1 MRNENASLCQYHLNI
16 EIGYN
21 YLKHNN
27 MIRKTAFAAFALLAA
42 APVFAQVAEPEDTAS
57 SDYTEEVVYNENKHK
72 VVTNTFWDNWFIS
85 VGGGGQLYFGDHD
98 RQLNFGE
105 WISPAFDIAVGKW
118 FSPEVGARLMYSG
131 GAIRGATQASQ
142 ESNGV
147 HSLGSAIAGK
157 PDYGYWLKNSRFGFF
172 NIHADVLFNLNNII
186 AGYKEDRIY
195 TISPYIGLGVMRAY
209 KAPVATEFAGTVGL
223 LNSFRVAKGLDINL
237 DFRGALVSDR
247 FDGEF
252 GGRSGEGLLTAS
264 VGVTYRFKERGWERS
279 KTIIR
284 HDNRTIN
291 DLRDQIEDLKYQ
303 NEALKKA
310 LAERDEAKVDTIIQ
324 RINVAAPVMVT
335 FKIGKSNLSR
345 RDRVSLGMLA
355 DVIKDTDESIVYT
368 ITGYA
373 DAGTG
378 SVAINDRLSRER
390 AEAVYDCLVN
400 EYGVDADR
408 LKVEYK
414 GGVENMFY
422 DDPTLSRA
430 AITVGR

>member
-1 MRNENASLCQYHLNI
+1 MGCVVYWKIDKLINKL
-16 EIGYN
+16 
-21 YLKHNN
+21 
-27 MIRKTAFAAFALLAA
+27 MIRKTISAAFVLLVSVPAFAQTAELKDTLAD
-42 APVFAQVAEPEDTAS
+42 FTD
-57 SDYTEEVVYNENKHK
+57 EVIYSENKHK
-72 VVTNTFWDNWFIS
+72 VATNTFWDNWFIS
-85 VGGGGQLYFGDHD
+85 VGGGGLLYFGDHD
-98 RQLNFGE
+98 RQLQFGE
-105 WISPAFDIAVGKW
+105 WISPTFDIAVGKW

-223 LNSFRVAKGLDINL
+223 FNSFRVAKGLDINL
-237 DFRGALVSDR
+237 DVRGALVSDR
-247 FDGEF
+247 FDGEV
-252 GGRSGEGLLTAS
+252 GGLRGREGEGLLS
-264 VGVTYRFKERGWERS
+264 VALGVTYKFKERGWERS

>member
-1 MRNENASLCQYHLNI
+1 MGCVVYWKIDKLINKLM
-16 EIGYN
+16 IG
-21 YLKHNN
+21 
-27 MIRKTAFAAFALLAA
+27 KTISAAFVLLVSVPAFA
-42 APVFAQVAEPEDTAS
+42 QTAEPKDTLA
-57 SDYTEEVVYNENKHK
+57 DFTDEVIYSENKHK

-85 VGGGGQLYFGDHD
+85 VGGGGLLYFGDHD
-98 RQLNFGE
+98 RQLGFGE
-105 WISPAFDIAVGKW
+105 WISPTFDIAVGKW

-131 GAIRGATQASQ
+131 GAIRGATQS
-142 ESNGV
+142 GT
-147 HSLGSAIAGK
+147 HSLGSWIDSK
-157 PDYGYWLKNSRFGFF
+157 PIDNFWLQNSRFGFF

-223 LNSFRVAKGLDINL
+223 FNSFRVAKGLDINL
-237 DFRGALVSDR
+237 DVRGALVADR
-247 FDGEF
+247 FDGEV
-252 GGRSGEGLLTAS
+252 GGLSGREGEGLLS
-264 VGVTYRFKERGWERS
+264 VALGVTYKFKERGWERS

>member
-1 MRNENASLCQYHLNI
+1 MGCVVYWKIDKLINKL
-16 EIGYN
+16 
-21 YLKHNN
+21 
-27 MIRKTAFAAFALLAA
+27 MIRKTISAAFVLLVSVPAFA
-42 APVFAQVAEPEDTAS
+42 QTAEPKDTLA
-57 SDYTEEVVYNENKHK
+57 DFTDEVIYSENKHK

-85 VGGGGQLYFGDHD
+85 VGGGGLLYFGDHD
-98 RQLNFGE
+98 RQLQFGE
-105 WISPAFDIAVGKW
+105 WISPTFDIAVGKW

-237 DFRGALVSDR
+237 DVRGALVSDR
-247 FDGEF
+247 FDGEV
-252 GGRSGEGLLTAS
+252 GGLHGREGEGLLSVA
-264 VGVTYRFKERGWERS
+264 VGVTYKFKERGWERS

>member
-1 MRNENASLCQYHLNI
+1 MGCVVYWKIDKLINKLM
-16 EIGYN
+16 IG
-21 YLKHNN
+21 
-27 MIRKTAFAAFALLAA
+27 KTISAAFVLLVSVPAFA
-42 APVFAQVAEPEDTAS
+42 QTAEPKDTLA
-57 SDYTEEVVYNENKHK
+57 DFTDEVIYSENKHK

-85 VGGGGQLYFGDHD
+85 VGGGGLLYFGDHD
-98 RQLNFGE
+98 RQLGFGE
-105 WISPAFDIAVGKW
+105 WISPTFDIAVGKW

-131 GAIRGATQASQ
+131 GAIRGATQS
-142 ESNGV
+142 GT
-147 HSLGSAIAGK
+147 HSLGSWIDSK
-157 PDYGYWLKNSRFGFF
+157 PIDNFWLQNSRFGFF

-223 LNSFRVAKGLDINL
+223 FNSFRVAKGLDINL
-237 DFRGALVSDR
+237 DVRGALVADR
-247 FDGEF
+247 FDGEV
-252 GGRSGEGLLTAS
+252 GGLRGREGEGLLS
-264 VGVTYRFKERGWERS
+264 VALGVTYKFKERGWERS

>member
-1 MRNENASLCQYHLNI
+1 MGCVVYWKIDKLINKL
-16 EIGYN
+16 
-21 YLKHNN
+21 
-27 MIRKTAFAAFALLAA
+27 MIRKTISAAFVLLVSVPAFA
-42 APVFAQVAEPEDTAS
+42 QTAEPKDTLA
-57 SDYTEEVVYNENKHK
+57 DFTDEVIYSENKHK

-85 VGGGGQLYFGDHD
+85 VGGGGLLYFGDHD
-98 RQLNFGE
+98 LQLGFGE
-105 WISPAFDIAVGKW
+105 WISPTFDIAVGKW

-131 GAIRGATQASQ
+131 GAIRGATQS
-142 ESNGV
+142 GT
-147 HSLGSAIAGK
+147 HSLGSWIDSK
-157 PDYGYWLKNSRFGFF
+157 PIDNFWLQNSRFGFF

-237 DFRGALVSDR
+237 DVRGALVSDR
-247 FDGEF
+247 FDGEV
-252 GGRSGEGLLTAS
+252 GGLRGREGEGLLS
-264 VGVTYRFKERGWERS
+264 VALGVTYRFKERGWERS

>member
-1 MRNENASLCQYHLNI
+1 MGCVVYWKIDKLINKLM
-16 EIGYN
+16 IG
-21 YLKHNN
+21 
-27 MIRKTAFAAFALLAA
+27 KTISAAFVLLVSVPAFA
-42 APVFAQVAEPEDTAS
+42 QTAEPKDTLA
-57 SDYTEEVVYNENKHK
+57 DFTDEVIYSENKHK

-85 VGGGGQLYFGDHD
+85 VGGGGLLYFGDHD
-98 RQLNFGE
+98 RQLQFGE
-105 WISPAFDIAVGKW
+105 WISPTFDIAVGKW

-237 DFRGALVSDR
+237 DVRGALVADR
-247 FDGEF
+247 FDGEV
-252 GGRSGEGLLTAS
+252 GGLRGREGEGLLS
-264 VGVTYRFKERGWERS
+264 VALGVTYKFKERGWERT

-335 FKIGKSNLSR
+335 FKIGKRNLSR

>member
-16 EIGYN
+16 EIEYD

-131 GAIRGATQASQ
+131 GAIRGATQS
-142 ESNGV
+142 GT
-147 HSLGSAIAGK
+147 HSLGSWIDSK
-157 PDYGYWLKNSRFGFF
+157 PIDNFWLQNSRFGFF

>member
-1 MRNENASLCQYHLNI
+1 
-16 EIGYN
+16 
-21 YLKHNN
+21 

-57 SDYTEEVVYNENKHK
+57 SDYTDEVIYSENKHK

-85 VGGGGQLYFGDHD
+85 VGGGGLLYFGDHD
-98 RQLNFGE
+98 RQLGFGE
-105 WISPAFDIAVGKW
+105 WISPTFDIAVGKW

-131 GAIRGATQASQ
+131 GAIRGATQS
-142 ESNGV
+142 GT
-147 HSLGSAIAGK
+147 HSLGSWIDSK
-157 PDYGYWLKNSRFGFF
+157 PIDNFWLQNSRFGFF

-223 LNSFRVAKGLDINL
+223 FNSFRVAKGLDINL
-237 DFRGALVSDR
+237 DVRGALVADR
-247 FDGEF
+247 FDGEV
-252 GGRSGEGLLTAS
+252 GGLSGREGEGLLS
-264 VGVTYRFKERGWERS
+264 VALGVTYKFKERGWERS

>member
-1 MRNENASLCQYHLNI
+1 M
-16 EIGYN
+16 IG
-21 YLKHNN
+21 
-27 MIRKTAFAAFALLAA
+27 KTISAAFVLLVSVPAFA
-42 APVFAQVAEPEDTAS
+42 QTAEPKDTLA
-57 SDYTEEVVYNENKHK
+57 DFTDEVIYSENKHK

-85 VGGGGQLYFGDHD
+85 VGGGGLLYFGDHD
-98 RQLNFGE
+98 RQLQFGE
-105 WISPAFDIAVGKW
+105 WISPTFDIAVGKW

-237 DFRGALVSDR
+237 DVRGALVADR
-247 FDGEF
+247 FDGEV
-252 GGRSGEGLLTAS
+252 GGLRGREGEGLLS
-264 VGVTYRFKERGWERS
+264 VALGVTYKFKERGWERT

>member
-1 MRNENASLCQYHLNI
+1 MGCVVYWKIDKLINKLM
-16 EIGYN
+16 IG
-21 YLKHNN
+21 
-27 MIRKTAFAAFALLAA
+27 KTISAAFVLLVSVPAFA
-42 APVFAQVAEPEDTAS
+42 QTAEPKDTLA
-57 SDYTEEVVYNENKHK
+57 DFTDEVIYSENKHK

-85 VGGGGQLYFGDHD
+85 VGGGGLLYFGDHD
-98 RQLNFGE
+98 RQLQFGE
-105 WISPAFDIAVGKW
+105 WISPTFDIAVGKW

-237 DFRGALVSDR
+237 DVRGALVADR
-247 FDGEF
+247 FDGEV
-252 GGRSGEGLLTAS
+252 GGLRGREGEGLLS
-264 VGVTYRFKERGWERS
+264 VALGVTYKFKERGWERT

-335 FKIGKSNLSR
+335 FKIGNLSR

>member
-1 MRNENASLCQYHLNI
+1 
-16 EIGYN
+16 
-21 YLKHNN
+21 

-98 RQLNFGE
+98 RQLQFGE
-105 WISPAFDIAVGKW
+105 WISPAFDVAVGKW

-335 FKIGKSNLSR
+335 FRIGKGNLSR

>member
-1 MRNENASLCQYHLNI
+1 MGCVVYWKIDKLINKLM
-16 EIGYN
+16 IG
-21 YLKHNN
+21 
-27 MIRKTAFAAFALLAA
+27 KTISAAFVLLVSVPAFA
-42 APVFAQVAEPEDTAS
+42 QTAEPKDTLA
-57 SDYTEEVVYNENKHK
+57 DFTDEVIYSENKHK

-85 VGGGGQLYFGDHD
+85 VGGGGLLYFGDHD
-98 RQLNFGE
+98 RQLQFGE
-105 WISPAFDIAVGKW
+105 WISPTFDIAVGKW

-237 DFRGALVSDR
+237 DVRGALVADR
-247 FDGEF
+247 FDGEV
-252 GGRSGEGLLTAS
+252 GGLRGREGEGLLS
-264 VGVTYRFKERGWERS
+264 VALGVTYKFKERGWERT

>member
-1 MRNENASLCQYHLNI
+1 MGCVVYWKIDKLINKL
-16 EIGYN
+16 
-21 YLKHNN
+21 
-27 MIRKTAFAAFALLAA
+27 MIRKTISAAFVLLVSVPAFA
-42 APVFAQVAEPEDTAS
+42 QTAEPKDTLA
-57 SDYTEEVVYNENKHK
+57 DFTDEVIYSENKHK

-85 VGGGGQLYFGDHD
+85 VGGGGLLYFGDHD
-98 RQLNFGE
+98 RQLGFGE
-105 WISPAFDIAVGKW
+105 WISPTFDIAVGKW

-131 GAIRGATQASQ
+131 GAIRGATQTDT
-142 ESNGV
+142 
-147 HSLGSAIAGK
+147 HSLGSWIDSK
-157 PDYGYWLKNSRFGFF
+157 PINNFWLQNSRFGFF

-237 DFRGALVSDR
+237 DVRGALVSDR
-247 FDGEF
+247 FDGEV
-252 GGRSGEGLLTAS
+252 GGLRGREGEGLLS
-264 VGVTYRFKERGWERS
+264 VALGVTYKFKERGWERS

>member
-1 MRNENASLCQYHLNI
+1 MGCVVYWKIDKLINKLM
-16 EIGYN
+16 IG
-21 YLKHNN
+21 
-27 MIRKTAFAAFALLAA
+27 KTISAAFVLLVSVPAFA
-42 APVFAQVAEPEDTAS
+42 QTAEPKDTLA
-57 SDYTEEVVYNENKHK
+57 DFTDEVIYSENKHK

-85 VGGGGQLYFGDHD
+85 VGGGGLLYFGDHD
-98 RQLNFGE
+98 RQLGFGE
-105 WISPAFDIAVGKW
+105 WISPTFDIAVGKW

-131 GAIRGATQASQ
+131 GAIRGATQS
-142 ESNGV
+142 GT
-147 HSLGSAIAGK
+147 HSLGSWIDSK
-157 PDYGYWLKNSRFGFF
+157 PIDNFWLQNSRFGFF

-223 LNSFRVAKGLDINL
+223 FNSFRVAKGLDINL
-237 DFRGALVSDR
+237 DVRGALVADR
-247 FDGEF
+247 FDGEV
-252 GGRSGEGLLTAS
+252 GGLNGREGEGLLS
-264 VGVTYRFKERGWERS
+264 VSLGVTYKFKERGWERS

>member
-1 MRNENASLCQYHLNI
+1 MGCVVYWKIDKLINKL
-16 EIGYN
+16 
-21 YLKHNN
+21 
-27 MIRKTAFAAFALLAA
+27 MIRKTISAAFVLLVSVPAFA
-42 APVFAQVAEPEDTAS
+42 QTAEPRDTA
-57 SDYTEEVVYNENKHK
+57 DFTDEVIYSENKHK

-85 VGGGGQLYFGDHD
+85 VGGGGLLYFGDHD
-98 RQLNFGE
+98 RQLGFGE
-105 WISPAFDIAVGKW
+105 WISPTFDIAVGKW

-131 GAIRGATQASQ
+131 GAIRGATQS
-142 ESNGV
+142 GT
-147 HSLGSAIAGK
+147 HSLGSWIDSK
-157 PDYGYWLKNSRFGFF
+157 PIDNFWLQNSRFGFF

-223 LNSFRVAKGLDINL
+223 FNSFRVAKGLDINL
-237 DFRGALVSDR
+237 DVRGALVADR
-247 FDGEF
+247 FDGEV
-252 GGRSGEGLLTAS
+252 GGLSGREGEGLLS
-264 VGVTYRFKERGWERS
+264 VALGVTYKFKERGWERS

>member
-1 MRNENASLCQYHLNI
+1 MGCVVYWKIDKLINKLM
-16 EIGYN
+16 IG
-21 YLKHNN
+21 
-27 MIRKTAFAAFALLAA
+27 KTISAAFVLLVSVPAFA
-42 APVFAQVAEPEDTAS
+42 QTAEPKDTLA
-57 SDYTEEVVYNENKHK
+57 DFTDEVIYSENKHK

-85 VGGGGQLYFGDHD
+85 VGGGGLLYFGDHD
-98 RQLNFGE
+98 RQLGFGE
-105 WISPAFDIAVGKW
+105 WISPTFDIAVGKW

-131 GAIRGATQASQ
+131 GAIRGATQS
-142 ESNGV
+142 GT
-147 HSLGSAIAGK
+147 HSLGSWIDSK
-157 PDYGYWLKNSRFGFF
+157 PIDNFWLQNSRFGFF

-237 DFRGALVSDR
+237 DVRGALVADR
-247 FDGEF
+247 FDGEV
-252 GGRSGEGLLTAS
+252 GGLRGREGEGLLS
-264 VGVTYRFKERGWERS
+264 VALGVTYKFKERGWERS

-310 LAERDEAKVDTIIQ
+310 LAERDEAKVETVIQ
-324 RINVAAPVMVT
+324 KINVATPVMVT
-335 FKIGKSNLSR
+335 FKIGKSDLSR
-345 RDRVSLGMLA
+345 RDRAALGMLA
-355 DVIKDTDESIVYT
+355 EIINDTDASVTYT

-378 SVAINDRLSRER
+378 SAALNERLSRER
-390 AEAVYDCLVN
+390 AEAVRDCLVE

-408 LKVEYK
+408 LIVEYK

-422 DDPTLSRA
+422 DDPALSRA

>member
-1 MRNENASLCQYHLNI
+1 MTRKFLFTAVLLLAS
-16 EIGYN
+16 GS
-21 YLKHNN
+21 
-27 MIRKTAFAAFALLAA
+27 AFA
-42 APVFAQVAEPEDTAS
+42 QTAEPRDTA
-57 SDYTEEVVYNENKHK
+57 DFTDEVIYSENKHK

-85 VGGGGQLYFGDHD
+85 VGGGGLLYFGDHD
-98 RQLNFGE
+98 RQLQFGE
-105 WISPAFDIAVGKW
+105 WISPTFDIAVGKW

-237 DFRGALVSDR
+237 DVRGALVSDR
-247 FDGEF
+247 FDGEV
-252 GGRSGEGLLTAS
+252 GGLHGREGEGLLSVA
-264 VGVTYRFKERGWERS
+264 VGVTYKFKERGWERS

>member
-42 APVFAQVAEPEDTAS
+42 APVFAQVAEPEDTVS

-264 VGVTYRFKERGWERS
+264 VGVTYKFKERGWERS

-400 EYGVDADR
+400 EYSVDADR

>member
-42 APVFAQVAEPEDTAS
+42 APGFAQVAEPEDTAS

-118 FSPEVGARLMYSG
+118 FSPEVGVRLMYSG
-131 GAIRGATQASQ
+131 GALRGATQD
-142 ESNGV
+142 GT
-147 HSLGSAIAGK
+147 HSLGSDIKGK
-157 PDYGYWLKNSRFGFF
+157 PQQGYWLENSRFGFF
-172 NIHADVLFNLNNII
+172 DVHADVMLNLNNTI

-195 TISPYIGLGVMRAY
+195 TISPYVGIGVMRAY
-209 KAPVATEFAGTVGL
+209 KAPTATEFAVNTGL
-223 LNSFRVAKGLDINL
+223 FNSFRVAKALDVNLDI
-237 DFRGALVSDR
+237 RGTMVSDR

-264 VGVTYRFKERGWERS
+264 VGVTYRFKERGWERP
-279 KTIIR
+279 KTVIR
-284 HDNRTIN
+284 HDNRAVN
-291 DLRDQIEDLKYQ
+291 DLKDQIDALKAE
-303 NEALKKA
+303 NEALKA
-310 LAERDEAKVDTIIQ
+310 AIAEGNETKVETIIQ
-324 RINVAAPVMVT
+324 KVNVASPVMVT
-335 FKIGKSNLSR
+335 FKIGKSTLAR
-345 RDRVSLGMLA
+345 RDRAVLGMLA
-355 DVIKDTDESIVYT
+355 EVIKNSDESIVYT

-378 SVAINDRLSRER
+378 SPEINERLSRER

-400 EYGVDADR
+400 EHGVDASR
-408 LKVEYK
+408 LKVDYK

-422 DDPTLSRA
+422 DDPELSRA
-430 AITVGR
+430 AITIGR

>member
-1 MRNENASLCQYHLNI
+1 M
-16 EIGYN
+16 IG
-21 YLKHNN
+21 
-27 MIRKTAFAAFALLAA
+27 KTISAAFVLLVSVPAFA
-42 APVFAQVAEPEDTAS
+42 QTAEPKDTLA
-57 SDYTEEVVYNENKHK
+57 DFTDEVIYSENKHK

-85 VGGGGQLYFGDHD
+85 VGGGGLLYFGDHD
-98 RQLNFGE
+98 RQLGFGE
-105 WISPAFDIAVGKW
+105 WISPTFDIAVGKW

-131 GAIRGATQASQ
+131 GAIRGATQS
-142 ESNGV
+142 GT
-147 HSLGSAIAGK
+147 HSLGSWIDSK
-157 PDYGYWLKNSRFGFF
+157 PIDNFWLQNSRFGFF

-223 LNSFRVAKGLDINL
+223 FNSFRVAKGLDINL
-237 DFRGALVSDR
+237 DVRGALVADR
-247 FDGEF
+247 FDGEV
-252 GGRSGEGLLTAS
+252 GGLNGREGEGLLS
-264 VGVTYRFKERGWERS
+264 VSLGVTYKFKERGWERS

>member
-1 MRNENASLCQYHLNI
+1 MGCVVYWKIDKLINKL
-16 EIGYN
+16 
-21 YLKHNN
+21 
-27 MIRKTAFAAFALLAA
+27 MIRKTISAAFVLLVSVPAFA
-42 APVFAQVAEPEDTAS
+42 QTAEPKDTLA
-57 SDYTEEVVYNENKHK
+57 DFTDEVIYSENKHK

-85 VGGGGQLYFGDHD
+85 VGGGGLLYFGDHD
-98 RQLNFGE
+98 RQLQFGE
-105 WISPAFDIAVGKW
+105 WISPTFDIAVGKW

-223 LNSFRVAKGLDINL
+223 LNSFRVAKGMDINL
-237 DFRGALVSDR
+237 DVRGALVSDR
-247 FDGEF
+247 FDGEV
-252 GGRSGEGLLTAS
+252 GGLHGREGEGLLS
-264 VGVTYRFKERGWERS
+264 VALGVTYKFKERGWERS

>member
-1 MRNENASLCQYHLNI
+1 MGCVVYWKIDKLINKL
-16 EIGYN
+16 
-21 YLKHNN
+21 
-27 MIRKTAFAAFALLAA
+27 MIRKTISAAFVLLVSVPAFA
-42 APVFAQVAEPEDTAS
+42 QTAEPKDTLA
-57 SDYTEEVVYNENKHK
+57 DFTDEVIYSENKHK

-85 VGGGGQLYFGDHD
+85 VGGGGLLYFGDHD
-98 RQLNFGE
+98 RQLQFGE
-105 WISPAFDIAVGKW
+105 WISPTFDIAVGKW

-223 LNSFRVAKGLDINL
+223 FNSFRVAKGLDINL
-237 DFRGALVSDR
+237 DVRGALVADR
-247 FDGEF
+247 FDGEV
-252 GGRSGEGLLTAS
+252 GGLRGREGEGLLS
-264 VGVTYRFKERGWERS
+264 VALGVTYKFKERGWERT

>member
-1 MRNENASLCQYHLNI
+1 M
-16 EIGYN
+16 IG
-21 YLKHNN
+21 
-27 MIRKTAFAAFALLAA
+27 KTISAAFVLLVSVPAFA
-42 APVFAQVAEPEDTAS
+42 QTAEPKDTLA
-57 SDYTEEVVYNENKHK
+57 DFTDEVIYSENKHK

-85 VGGGGQLYFGDHD
+85 VGGGGLLYFGDHD
-98 RQLNFGE
+98 RQLGFGE
-105 WISPAFDIAVGKW
+105 WISPTFDIAVGKW

-131 GAIRGATQASQ
+131 GAIRGATQS
-142 ESNGV
+142 GT
-147 HSLGSAIAGK
+147 HSLGSWIDSK
-157 PDYGYWLKNSRFGFF
+157 PIDNFWLQNSRFGFF

-223 LNSFRVAKGLDINL
+223 FNSFRVAKGLDINL
-237 DFRGALVSDR
+237 DVRGALVADR
-247 FDGEF
+247 FDGEV
-252 GGRSGEGLLTAS
+252 GGLRGREGEGLLS
-264 VGVTYRFKERGWERS
+264 VALGVTYKFKERGWERS

>member
-1 MRNENASLCQYHLNI
+1 M
-16 EIGYN
+16 IG
-21 YLKHNN
+21 
-27 MIRKTAFAAFALLAA
+27 KTISAAFVLLVSVPAFA
-42 APVFAQVAEPEDTAS
+42 QTAEPKDTLA
-57 SDYTEEVVYNENKHK
+57 DFTDEVIYSENKHK

-85 VGGGGQLYFGDHD
+85 VGGGGLLYFGDHD
-98 RQLNFGE
+98 RQLGFGE
-105 WISPAFDIAVGKW
+105 WISPTFDIAVGKW

-131 GAIRGATQASQ
+131 GAIRGATQS
-142 ESNGV
+142 GT
-147 HSLGSAIAGK
+147 HSLGSWIDSK
-157 PDYGYWLKNSRFGFF
+157 PIDNFWLQNSRFGFF

-237 DFRGALVSDR
+237 DVRGALVADR
-247 FDGEF
+247 FDGEV
-252 GGRSGEGLLTAS
+252 GGLRGREGEGLLS
-264 VGVTYRFKERGWERS
+264 VALGVTYKFKERGWERS

-310 LAERDEAKVDTIIQ
+310 LAERDEAKVETVIQ
-324 RINVAAPVMVT
+324 KINVATPVMVT
-335 FKIGKSNLSR
+335 FKIGKSDLSR
-345 RDRVSLGMLA
+345 RDRAALGMLA
-355 DVIKDTDESIVYT
+355 EIINDTDASVTYT

-378 SVAINDRLSRER
+378 SAALNERLSRER
-390 AEAVYDCLVN
+390 AEAVRDCLVE

-408 LKVEYK
+408 LIVEYK

-422 DDPTLSRA
+422 DDPALSRA

>member
-1 MRNENASLCQYHLNI
+1 MKMPVFVSIILTLRLDITNHLNI

-57 SDYTEEVVYNENKHK
+57 SDYTDEVIYSENKHK

-85 VGGGGQLYFGDHD
+85 VGGGGLLYFGDHD
-98 RQLNFGE
+98 RQLGFGE
-105 WISPAFDIAVGKW
+105 WISPTFDIAVGKW

-131 GAIRGATQASQ
+131 GAIRGATQS
-142 ESNGV
+142 GT
-147 HSLGSAIAGK
+147 HSLGSWIDSK
-157 PDYGYWLKNSRFGFF
+157 PIDNFWLKNSRFGFF

-264 VGVTYRFKERGWERS
+264 VGVTYKFKERGWERS

-335 FKIGKSNLSR
+335 FKIGCHQGYR
-345 RDRVSLGMLA
+345 REHR
-355 DVIKDTDESIVYT
+355 IYHH
-368 ITGYA
+368 
-373 DAGTG
+373 
-378 SVAINDRLSRER
+378 RL
-390 AEAVYDCLVN
+390 C
-400 EYGVDADR
+400 
-408 LKVEYK
+408 
-414 GGVENMFY
+414 
-422 DDPTLSRA
+422 
-430 AITVGR
+430 

>member
-57 SDYTEEVVYNENKHK
+57 SDYTDEVIYSENKHK

-85 VGGGGQLYFGDHD
+85 VGGGGLLYFGDHD
-98 RQLNFGE
+98 RQLGFGE
-105 WISPAFDIAVGKW
+105 WISPTFDIAVGKW

-131 GAIRGATQASQ
+131 GAIRGATQS
-142 ESNGV
+142 GT
-147 HSLGSAIAGK
+147 HSLGSWIDSK
-157 PDYGYWLKNSRFGFF
+157 PIDNFWLQNSRFGFF

-237 DFRGALVSDR
+237 DVRGALVADR
-247 FDGEF
+247 FDGEV
-252 GGRSGEGLLTAS
+252 GGLSGREGEGLLS
-264 VGVTYRFKERGWERS
+264 VALGVTYKFKERGWERS

-390 AEAVYDCLVN
+390 AEAVYDCLVKCRQA
-400 EYGVDADR
+400 E
-408 LKVEYK
+408 
-414 GGVENMFY
+414 
-422 DDPTLSRA
+422 SR
-430 AITVGR
+430 VQGRCREHVLR

>member
-1 MRNENASLCQYHLNI
+1 MGCVVYWKIDKLINKL
-16 EIGYN
+16 
-21 YLKHNN
+21 
-27 MIRKTAFAAFALLAA
+27 MIRKTISAAFVLLVSVPAFA
-42 APVFAQVAEPEDTAS
+42 QTAEPKDTLA
-57 SDYTEEVVYNENKHK
+57 DFTDEVIYSENKHK

-85 VGGGGQLYFGDHD
+85 VGGGGLLYFGDHD
-98 RQLNFGE
+98 RQLGFGE
-105 WISPAFDIAVGKW
+105 WISPTFDIAVGKW

-131 GAIRGATQASQ
+131 GAIRGATQS
-142 ESNGV
+142 GT
-147 HSLGSAIAGK
+147 HSLGSWIDSK
-157 PDYGYWLKNSRFGFF
+157 PIENFWLQNSRFGFF

-237 DFRGALVSDR
+237 DVRGALVADR
-247 FDGEF
+247 FDGEV
-252 GGRSGEGLLTAS
+252 GGLRGREGEGLLS
-264 VGVTYRFKERGWERS
+264 VALGVTYKFKERGWERS

>member
-1 MRNENASLCQYHLNI
+1 
-16 EIGYN
+16 
-21 YLKHNN
+21 
-27 MIRKTAFAAFALLAA
+27 MIRKTISAAFVLLVSVPAFA
-42 APVFAQVAEPEDTAS
+42 QTAEPKDTLA
-57 SDYTEEVVYNENKHK
+57 DFTDEVIYSENKHK

-85 VGGGGQLYFGDHD
+85 VGGGGLLYFGDHD
-98 RQLNFGE
+98 RQLGFGE
-105 WISPAFDIAVGKW
+105 WISPTFDIAVGKW

-131 GAIRGATQASQ
+131 GAIRGATQS
-142 ESNGV
+142 GT
-147 HSLGSAIAGK
+147 HSLGSWIDSK
-157 PDYGYWLKNSRFGFF
+157 PIDNFWLQNSRFGFF

-209 KAPVATEFAGTVGL
+209 KAPVATEFAGTAGL

-237 DFRGALVSDR
+237 DVRGALVADR
-247 FDGEF
+247 FDGEV
-252 GGRSGEGLLTAS
+252 GGLDGREGEGLLS
-264 VGVTYRFKERGWERS
+264 VSLGVTYKFKERGWERS

-310 LAERDEAKVDTIIQ
+310 LVERDEAKVDTIIQ